1 MKNNIDQRIN
11 FSIIIPVF
19 NSESFIKETIT
30 SLINQS
36 YKNIEIIIINDCS
49 IDNSSKII
57 NKIKKI
63 NQQFKFKI
71 INNKRNRG
79 VAFSRNIG
87 LNRSNIGKNLFWK
100 FEI

>member
-30 SLINQS
+30 SLINQN

-57 NKIKKI
+57 NRIKKI
-63 NQQFKFKI
+63 NQKFNFKI
-71 INNKRNRG
+71 INNKINRG
-79 VAFSRNIG
+79 VAF
-87 LNRSNIGKNLFWK
+87 
-100 FEI
+100 